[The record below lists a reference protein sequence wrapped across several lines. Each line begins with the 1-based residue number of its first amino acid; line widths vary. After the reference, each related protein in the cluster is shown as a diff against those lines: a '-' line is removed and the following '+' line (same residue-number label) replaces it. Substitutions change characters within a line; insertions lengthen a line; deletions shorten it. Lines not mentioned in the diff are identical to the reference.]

1 MRRLQIQILQAARTS
16 EINLANGIRRELG
29 SIVSR
34 DKRLSPRRVA
44 VISNRRVFALYGR
57 DVMRSLKA
65 QKLNAVEWLMPE
77 GERYKSLRNL
87 EGALT
92 FLAEKSFERNDL
104 VVALGGGVVGDLAG
118 FGAAV
123 YLRGIPIIQV
133 PTTLLAQ
140 IDSSVGGKTAV
151 NLPFG
156 KNLVGAF
163 HPPAGV
169 LVDPQLLDTL
179 PLRELRTGFA
189 EALKHGAIAN
199 RGYFD
204 SVVSAIP
211 RVLYG
216 RGTAGDSLA
225 QVIVGSIE
233 IKSGIVARDEHE
245 GGVRKILNF
254 GHTVGH
260 AIEMLSGY
268 SLAHGEA
275 VAIGMTLESRIAERV
290 AIAAGGLEKEI
301 RGALTAAGLPVE
313 RPANMDADRI
323 LEVMQSDKK
332 ARAGEVRY
340 ALPRAIGEMA
350 GADSGWT
357 VSVAESIV
365 REVLT

>member
-1 MRRLQIQILQAARTS
+1 MVALKYPIDVKAGSLK
-16 EINLANGIRRELG
+16 ELG
-29 SIVSR
+29 EFA
-34 DKRLSPRRVA
+34 RRVA
-44 VISNRRVFALYGR
+44 PAHRYAVITDSNVGPLYGSTAGESLGIDPADVLAIPSGENSKSRGSWGWITDQLIERGFGR
-57 DVMRSLKA
+57 DSA
-65 QKLNAVEWLMPE
+65 I
-77 GERYKSLRNL
+77 
-87 EGALT
+87 
-92 FLAEKSFERNDL
+92 
-104 VVALGGGVVGDLAG
+104 VALGGGVIGDLAG
-118 FGAAV
+118 FVAAT
-123 YLRGIPIIQV
+123 YMRGLPIVHV
-133 PTTLLAQ
+133 PTTLLAM
-140 IDSSVGGKTAV
+140 IDASIGGKTWVDTQA
-151 NLPFG
+151 G

-163 HPPAGV
+163 YPPAGV

>member
-1 MRRLQIQILQAARTS
+1 MPEKLKYPIEVKAGSLKD
-16 EINLANGIRRELG
+16 LG
-29 SIVSR
+29 DFV
-34 DKRLSPRRVA
+34 KRVA
-44 VISNRRVFALYGR
+44 PAHRYAVITDSHVGPLYGSTAAESLGIDSADVLVIPAGENSKSRGSWGWITDQLIERGFGR
-57 DVMRSLKA
+57 DSA
-65 QKLNAVEWLMPE
+65 I
-77 GERYKSLRNL
+77 
-87 EGALT
+87 
-92 FLAEKSFERNDL
+92 
-104 VVALGGGVVGDLAG
+104 VALGGGVIGDLAG
-118 FGAAV
+118 FVAAT
-123 YLRGIPIIQV
+123 YMRGIPIV
-133 PTTLLAQ
+133 HAPTTLLAM
-140 IDSSVGGKTAV
+140 IDASIGGKTGVDTQA
-151 NLPFG
+151 G

-216 RGTAGDSLA
+216 RGQSGDSLA
-225 QVIVGSIE
+225 GVIVGSIE

-245 GGVRKILNF
+245 GGVRKVLNF

-290 AIAAGGLEKEI
+290 QIAVEGTAKEI

-313 RPANMDADRI
+313 LPKQLDADRI
-323 LEVMQSDKK
+323 LEVMQADKK
-332 ARAGEVRY
+332 VRAGSVQY

-350 GADSGWT
+350 GAESGWT
-357 VSVAESIV
+357 VSVDESIV

>member
-1 MRRLQIQILQAARTS
+1 LVALKYPIDVKAGSLRKLGEFVR
-16 EINLANGIRRELG
+16 EIAPAHRYAVITDTNVGPLYG
-29 SIVSR
+29 SIASESLGIDANDCLVIPAGENSKSR
-34 DKRLSPRRVA
+34 GSWGWITDQLLERG
-44 VISNRRVFALYGR
+44 YGR
-57 DVMRSLKA
+57 DSA
-65 QKLNAVEWLMPE
+65 I
-77 GERYKSLRNL
+77 
-87 EGALT
+87 
-92 FLAEKSFERNDL
+92 
-104 VVALGGGVVGDLAG
+104 VALGGGVIGDLAG
-118 FGAAV
+118 FVAAT
-123 YLRGIPIIQV
+123 YMRGVPIVHV
-133 PTTLLAQ
+133 PTTLLAM
-140 IDSSVGGKTAV
+140 IDASIGGKTGVDTQA
-151 NLPFG
+151 G

-199 RGYFD
+199 RDYFD

-216 RGTAGDSLA
+216 RGAAGDSLA
-225 QVIVGSIE
+225 DVIVGSIE

-260 AIEMLSGY
+260 AIEMLSGF

-275 VAIGMTLESRIAERV
+275 VAIGMTLESRMAERV
-290 AIAAGGLEKEI
+290 GIAAGGTEKEI

-313 RPANMDADRI
+313 RPNDMDAGRI

-332 ARAGEVRY
+332 AREGEIRY
-340 ALPRAIGEMA
+340 ALPCAIGEMA

>member
-1 MRRLQIQILQAARTS
+1 MPQLKYPIDVKAGSLKDLGDFARKV
-16 EINLANGIRRELG
+16 APAHRY
-29 SIVSR
+29 
-34 DKRLSPRRVA
+34 A
-44 VISNRRVFALYGR
+44 VITDSHVGPLYGSTAAESLGIDSADVLVIPAGENSKSRGSWGWITDQLIERGFGR
-57 DVMRSLKA
+57 DSA
-65 QKLNAVEWLMPE
+65 I
-77 GERYKSLRNL
+77 
-87 EGALT
+87 
-92 FLAEKSFERNDL
+92 
-104 VVALGGGVVGDLAG
+104 VALGGGVIGDLAG
-118 FGAAV
+118 FVAAT
-123 YLRGIPIIQV
+123 YMRGIPIV
-133 PTTLLAQ
+133 HAPTTLLAM
-140 IDSSVGGKTAV
+140 IDASIGGKTGVDTQA
-151 NLPFG
+151 G

-189 EALKHGAIAN
+189 EALKHGAIAD
-199 RGYFD
+199 RSYFD
-204 SVVSAIP
+204 AVVSAIP

-216 RGTAGDSLA
+216 RGQSGDSLTG
-225 QVIVGSIE
+225 VIVGSIE

-290 AIAAGGLEKEI
+290 QIAVEGTAKEI

-313 RPANMDADRI
+313 LPKQLDADRI
-323 LEVMQSDKK
+323 LEVMQADKK
-332 ARAGEVRY
+332 VRAGSVQY

-350 GADSGWT
+350 GAESGWA
-357 VSVAESIV
+357 VSVDESIV

>member
-1 MRRLQIQILQAARTS
+1 MVALKYPIEVKAGSLK
-16 EINLANGIRRELG
+16 ELG
-29 SIVSR
+29 EFV
-34 DKRLSPRRVA
+34 RRVA
-44 VISNRRVFALYGR
+44 PAHRYAVITDSNVGPLYGSIASESLGIDPNDCLVIPSGENSKSRGSWGWITDQLIERGFGR
-57 DVMRSLKA
+57 DSA
-65 QKLNAVEWLMPE
+65 I
-77 GERYKSLRNL
+77 
-87 EGALT
+87 
-92 FLAEKSFERNDL
+92 
-104 VVALGGGVVGDLAG
+104 VALGGGVIGDLAG
-118 FGAAV
+118 FVAAT
-123 YLRGIPIIQV
+123 YMRGLPIVHV
-133 PTTLLAQ
+133 PTTLLAM
-140 IDSSVGGKTAV
+140 IDASIGGKTGVDTQA
-151 NLPFG
+151 G

-216 RGTAGDSLA
+216 RGAAGDSLA

-290 AIAAGGLEKEI
+290 AIAAGGLEREI

-313 RPANMDADRI
+313 RPKGMDADRI

>member
-1 MRRLQIQILQAARTS
+1 MVALKYPIEVKAGSIT
-16 EINLANGIRRELG
+16 ELG
-29 SIVSR
+29 EFVKRIAPAHRYAVITDSNVGPLYGSAASESLGVEANDCLVIPAGENSKTRGSWGWITDQLVERGFGRDSAIVS
-34 DKRLSPRRVA
+34 
-44 VISNRRVFALYGR
+44 
-57 DVMRSLKA
+57 
-65 QKLNAVEWLMPE
+65 
-77 GERYKSLRNL
+77 
-87 EGALT
+87 
-92 FLAEKSFERNDL
+92 
-104 VVALGGGVVGDLAG
+104 LGGGVIGDLAG
-118 FGAAV
+118 FVAAT
-123 YLRGIPIIQV
+123 YMRGLPIVHV
-133 PTTLLAQ
+133 PTTLLAM
-140 IDSSVGGKTAV
+140 IDASIGGKTGVDTQA
-151 NLPFG
+151 G

-216 RGTAGDSLA
+216 RGAAGDSLA
-225 QVIVGSIE
+225 DVIVGSIE

-260 AIEMLSGY
+260 AIEMLSGF

-290 AIAAGGLEKEI
+290 GIAAGGIEMEI

-313 RPANMDADRI
+313 RPKDQDADRI

-332 ARAGEVRY
+332 AREGEVRY

>member
-1 MRRLQIQILQAARTS
+1 LVALKYPIDVKAGSLKD
-16 EINLANGIRRELG
+16 LG
-29 SIVSR
+29 
-34 DKRLSPRRVA
+34 DFARRVA
-44 VISNRRVFALYGR
+44 PVHRYAVITDTNVGPLYGSIASESLGIDANDCLVIPAGENSKSRGSWGWITDQLIERGFGR
-57 DVMRSLKA
+57 DSA
-65 QKLNAVEWLMPE
+65 I
-77 GERYKSLRNL
+77 
-87 EGALT
+87 
-92 FLAEKSFERNDL
+92 
-104 VVALGGGVVGDLAG
+104 VALGGGVIGDLAG
-118 FGAAV
+118 FVAAT
-123 YLRGIPIIQV
+123 YMRGLPIVHV
-133 PTTLLAQ
+133 PTTLLAM
-140 IDSSVGGKTAV
+140 IDASIGGKTGVDTQA
-151 NLPFG
+151 G

-163 HPPAGV
+163 HQPAGV

-179 PLRELRTGFA
+179 SLRELRTGFA

-216 RGTAGDSLA
+216 RGAAGDSLA
-225 QVIVGSIE
+225 DLIVGSIE

-290 AIAAGGLEKEI
+290 GIAAGGMEKEI
-301 RGALTAAGLPVE
+301 RNALTAAGLPVE
-313 RPANMDADRI
+313 RPKGMDRDRI